1 MHISNYL
8 LFCRRVIGYLFIY
21 FPKETNCF
29 IRCCVPVRVQTVAAG
44 GSANAGGVAPLEDL
58 RPLEELRP
66 LEDCCRWRT
75 TAAGGSAAAGGG
87 SFEDKF
93 INVYGICM
101 LVRLCSLLFLV
112 VVSVVKIG

>member
-8 LFCRRVIGYLFIY
+8 FCRRVDGYLFIY

-44 GSANAGGVAPLEDL
+44 GAAAAGGVAAAGGPAAAGGAAVAGGLL
-58 RPLEELRP
+58 PLEELLP

-75 TAAGGSAAAGGG
+75 AAAGGG
-87 SFEDKF
+87 SFEGCF
-93 INVYGICM
+93 TTLTCIIC
-101 LVRLCSLLFLV
+101 LD
-112 VVSVVKIG
+112 